1 MPGGITK
8 KKIKKVSFA
17 GNIYSSTKSA
27 KVKKYIEAKVIEYAE
42 SKGLTAKGAE
52 EVKITYVSSSL
63 CRLIISK
70 LTTYKGALAIV
81 EEPTRMNRS
90 TSDSKL

>member
-27 KVKKYIEAKVIEYAE
+27 KVKKYIEAKVIDDVLVDIEW
-42 SKGLTAKGAE
+42 
-52 EVKITYVSSSL
+52 
-63 CRLIISK
+63 
-70 LTTYKGALAIV
+70 
-81 EEPTRMNRS
+81 
-90 TSDSKL
+90 